1 VSAEGCG
8 APAGGAPASAAT
20 NAGAQAVVQGKV
32 TRDGSAVPVGYAR
45 LLNSGG
51 DFVAEVPLGEDG
63 GFRFFAAPGS
73 WTLRVLAP
81 GNVRAERVVSAD
93 IGKVTELEVA
103 V

>member
-1 VSAEGCG
+1 MSADGCG
-8 APAGGAPASAAT
+8 APAGGAPASAAKE
-20 NAGAQAVVQGKV
+20 AGGQAVVQGRV
-32 TRDGSAVPVGYAR
+32 TRNGSALPLGYAR

-73 WTLRVLAP
+73 WTVRVLAP
-81 GNVRAERVVSAD
+81 GNIRAERVVSAD
-93 IGKVTELEVA
+93 IGKVTDLEVA